1 MPIENRLI
9 SGIKI
14 LVKDYNMTNQEM
26 AKLIKNMV
34 GLVEAN
40 NYLQRDDIFDRLN
53 KVIQKL
59 ENDQELNIDDKQSLN
74 DLMYSL
80 YIDSTVMWDLVV

>member
-80 YIDSTVMWDLVV
+80 YIDSTLTYSPC

>member
-1 MPIENRLI
+1 
-9 SGIKI
+9 
-14 LVKDYNMTNQEM
+14 MTNQEM